1 MENRAAHRVVSLVTL
16 LLLCFLSWQSAR
28 AGYAAL
34 LTARV
39 TSLNDLPAVSK
50 AVRLSPGN
58 AHTHVLLGAL
68 LEASDDR
75 AAAIAQYQTAVALR
89 PDDYVVRM
97 QLARGQE
104 LDGDTIAAITNGRV
118 AVNLAPFYAQPHW
131 QLGNIL
137 VRAGRNE
144 EGFQQL
150 RLAGASDHALW
161 PPVIDLAWQVSHGD
175 ASFVKRE
182 LAPQAPADFLALGDY
197 LKKRKQVAEAVAMFS
212 AAGDGAE
219 AVQAR
224 RQYVNE
230 LINAK
235 EFRTAFELWKINP
248 NVTSASSEGIIDSGF
263 EMESD
268 LNESFGWRAIDLK
281 ETTLSLDNANPEQG
295 RTSLRVDFNGAA
307 NAGADVISQ
316 LVLVTPKTHYK
327 LSLNFRSDSIVS
339 GGLPN
344 VAVVDAG
351 DNKLLGQTGALSQT
365 TNSWQLTTIEFTT
378 GDSTSAIRIALQRLP
393 CPTLPCPIF
402 GKLWLDD
409 FVLMGPGFVGEG

>member
-1 MENRAAHRVVSLVTL
+1 MENRASHRVISLVTV
-16 LLLCFLSWQSAR
+16 LLLCFLSWHSAR

-39 TSLNDLPAVSK
+39 TSVNDLPAVSK
-50 AVRLSPGN
+50 AVRLSP
-58 AHTHVLLGAL
+58 ADVHAHVLLGAL
-68 LEASDDR
+68 LEVSDDR
-75 AAAIAQYQTAVALR
+75 SAAIAQYQTAVALR

-104 LDGDTIAAITNGRV
+104 LAGDTTAAITNGRV
-118 AVNLAPFYAQPHW
+118 AVSLAPFYAQPHW

-137 VRAGRNE
+137 VRAGQNE

-150 RLAGASDHALW
+150 RLAGASDHTLW
-161 PPVIDLAWQVSHGD
+161 PPVIDLAWQVSRGD
-175 ASFVKRE
+175 VAFVKRE
-182 LAPQAPADFLALGDY
+182 LTPQTPAGYLALGDY
-197 LKKRKQVAEAVAMFS
+197 LKKRKQIAEAVAMFS

-230 LINAK
+230 LVNAK
-235 EFRTAFELWKINP
+235 EFRTAFELWRINP
-248 NVTSASSEGIIDSGF
+248 GVTSSYGIINPGF
-263 EMESD
+263 ETESD
-268 LNESFGWRAIDLK
+268 LNESFGWHAADLR
-281 ETTLSLDNANPEQG
+281 ETTLSLDNANPKQG
-295 RTSLRVDFNGAA
+295 RTSLRIDFNGAA

-316 LVLVTPKTHYK
+316 LVVVMPQTHYK
-327 LSLNFRSDSIVS
+327 LSLNFRADGIVS

-351 DNKLLGQTGALSQT
+351 DNKPLGQTGALPQT

-393 CPTLPCPIF
+393 CTTVPCPIF

-409 FVLMGPGFVGEG
+409 FVLMGPDYGEG